1 MQRILHPVGQGGF
14 YTEQFLIKGKKDETP
29 RILNVVYDCGSIS
42 TKILGREI
50 KRTLLKDDII
60 DILFI
65 SHFDNDHINGLRQ
78 LAGMKVRYLVLPL
91 LEKSQKITTF
101 LADEFYA
108 SKKSEFEETF
118 QISIGQI
125 IYFRQMLARDD
136 EQSSN
141 GQENTIY
148 LDVDNPTPEIRVVD
162 SGTGLSLA
170 KNIQWVYIPFNV
182 CDNSIF
188 ENFINKLSDSCNEL
202 YKKLNNYITADNS
215 KELKDILQEKEI
227 KELKKIYKEVSAND
241 RNQTSLVVYSGP
253 NYVDE
258 PQDYDF
264 PNHWFIQANSNKER
278 PLGILSVAA
287 LYTGD
292 LNLKTKIVSPKG
304 REESALNFIE
314 QKINKY
320 KSYIGL
326 IQLPHHGSKYNFDP
340 SIISTFPL
348 TANFFYSYGLRNI
361 YGHPYSGISLWMNAY
376 HKNLYKIT
384 EDPESELKQII
395 HL

>member
-1 MQRILHPVGQGGF
+1 MGQGGF
-14 YTEQFLIKGKKDETP
+14 YTEQFLVKGKKNQPT
-29 RILNVVYDCGSIS
+29 RILNVIYDCGSTS

-50 KRTLLKDDII
+50 KRALLKEDII

-65 SHFDNDHINGLRQ
+65 SHFDNDHINGLKQ

-101 LADEFYA
+101 LADEFDA
-108 SKKSEFEETF
+108 SKKSEFEEAF

-125 IYFRQMLARDD
+125 IYYRQMVSQDND
-136 EQSSN
+136 QSSN
-141 GQENTIY
+141 GQESTIY
-148 LDVDNPTPEIRVVD
+148 LDEDDPTRDIREVD

-170 KNIQWVYIPFNV
+170 KDIQWVYIPFNV
-182 CDNSIF
+182 CDNSMF
-188 ENFINKLSDSCNEL
+188 EDFIDVLSKNSSKLYE
-202 YKKLNNYITADNS
+202 KIINYIADDDSN
-215 KELKDILQEKEI
+215 ELKDLLSAEDIKKLKE
-227 KELKKIYKEVSAND
+227 IYKEVSSND

-253 NYVDE
+253 KYVDE
-258 PQDYDF
+258 TPDCNFQNYR
-264 PNHWFIQANSNKER
+264 FIQTTSNNDRFYKR
-278 PLGILSVAA
+278 LRYSVGA

-292 LNLKTKIVSPKG
+292 LDLKLKIVSPKG
-304 REESALNFIE
+304 IEESALSFIK
-314 QKINKY
+314 QKIDKY

-340 SIISTFPL
+340 SIIGKFPS
-348 TANFFYSYGLRNI
+348 ASNFFYSYGLRNI
-361 YGHPYSGISLWMNAY
+361 YGHPYSGIRLWLNAY
-376 HKNLYKIT
+376 HRNLYEIT